1 MRNLYPKGVIQFNG
15 KSSADLGII
24 VSKYPIMRKPARK
37 GTVRTIPGRSGA
49 IVSDTR
55 AYETYVQPY
64 EISVINKEQGIAVAA
79 RAVAD
84 WLLGSSGYCR
94 LEDDFEPDIYRMA
107 RYASQLDIE
116 TIMTM
121 HGTAVIEFECQPQ
134 RYLKTGEQEIEITA
148 EQSTVYNP
156 TNQNAFPLIKV
167 TKTVTPG
174 ESGGEQ
180 VEPVPVELT
189 WISNS
194 YIAGATWPA
203 DQVHRVRGGIFGSI
217 RVSQQIDVSDYEAA
231 IITAKAHDINYY
243 NAGVRYATCYTLL
256 NSSGKPLSSVK
267 DAYVMVDE
275 RIPIPK
281 SAKYLVIC
289 DLNDPNWAPT
299 PAVTLIPKPT
309 YVEGETN
316 SITING
322 KTATIA
328 FSDRSTVYLDCD
340 AHDAFFAD
348 GSNANNI
355 VTFSE
360 DGNLYPTFPYFSPG
374 DNAMYLEGENLTA
387 TLIPRWWD
395 L

>member
-1 MRNLYPKGVIQFNG
+1 MLKHSFIFDG
-15 KSSADLGII
+15 KSSLDYGITI
-24 VSKYPIMRKPARK
+24 ATHPESRHAERR
-37 GTVRTIPGRSGA
+37 GETSTIPGRHGA
-49 IVSDTR
+49 LYRDEAAFST
-55 AYETYVQPY
+55 Y
-64 EISVINKEQGIAVAA
+64 EISYDVLLDA
-79 RAVAD
+79 RNVVDMYHLGRDLSA
-84 WLLGSSGYCR
+84 WLLNASGYCR
-94 LEDDFEPDIYRMA
+94 LEDTYEPEHYRLA
-107 RYASQLDIE
+107 RYVGSPDVANILFKFGRAE
-116 TIMTM
+116 L
-121 HGTAVIEFECQPQ
+121 EFEVHPQ
-134 RYLKTGEQEIEITA
+134 RYLKSGEREIEITA
-148 EQSTVYNP
+148 EQATVYNP

-167 TKTVTPG
+167 TKTAEPA
-174 ESGGEQ
+174 EGGEEQ
-180 VEPVPVELT
+180 GDVVPVELT